1 MAPEQIERARVDGRA
16 DVYSLGCVL
25 YQCLTGQVPY
35 PGDRLLGV
43 LWAHVNAPPPS
54 ARALRPELPASLDA
68 VLARALAK
76 DPITRY
82 STCGEFVEAA
92 RNALPVSEQASRP
105 SGRRLR
111 RVLVAAAAGAAAA
124 ALAFGLVLARGGGG
138 SSVAG
143 GNSSDPGTI
152 VIGLA
157 AAKTG
162 FMVPYDLQ
170 PAEAFTMRIDEIN
183 AGGGVLGKQIK
194 VEWLDTKS
202 KLTRRNAETLIAR
215 GAVAIVAP
223 CDYDAARPA
232 FDVARH
238 KRVAVLSLCAS
249 APSAATPAFVG
260 PYGGSM
266 GEGADSEGASMA
278 EWLRT
283 ERPRWKRA
291 YVLEDISFE
300 YGRAI
305 ADYFVARWREL
316 DGTISAEDTLPPFM
330 WSTPAAIDASAQ
342 VTRLR
347 RSVKQADVI
356 YLASNGPAVAHVIR
370 QMRAAGIHLPIA
382 SSTGLDGT
390 FLRDFAGNASNVYAM
405 GIVCI
410 PSYCSGAV
418 TPSVERFFDSFF
430 EKYGTVPI
438 NSFSTRGYDLAT
450 ALVEA
455 IKRAKSTDGAKIAK
469 ALFSG
474 VRIKTLA
481 GPVEFTAKC
490 HRPQPPSHI
499 FELYTNGKAKA
510 LGRVYTRKIPTIG
523 DGNPCTGIQATPV
536 GVGVRTPSPKP
547 ARLSATS

>member
-1 MAPEQIERARVDGRA
+1 
-16 DVYSLGCVL
+16 VYSLGCVL
-25 YQCLTGQVPY
+25 YECLTGQVPY

-76 DPITRY
+76 DPIRRY
-82 STCGEFVEAA
+82 STCGEFVEAV
-92 RNALPVSEQASRP
+92 RNALPASEQAPPP

-111 RVLVAAAAGAAAA
+111 RVLVAAAAGSVAA
-124 ALAFGLVLARGGGG
+124 ALALGLVLTRGGGG
-138 SSVAG
+138 TSAAG
-143 GNSSDPGTI
+143 GNSGGPGTI

-170 PAEAFTMRIDEIN
+170 PGEAFSMRIDQIN
-183 AGGGVLGKQIK
+183 ADGGVLGKEIK

-202 KLTRRNAETLIAR
+202 HLAMVDAKTLIAR

-223 CDYDAARPA
+223 CDFDNARPA

-238 KRVAVLSLCAS
+238 NRVAVLSLCAS
-249 APSAATPAFVG
+249 SPSVATPAVVG

-283 ERPRWKRA
+283 ERPQWKRV
-291 YVLEDISFE
+291 YVLEDGSFE
-300 YGRAI
+300 YGRAV
-305 ADYFVARWREL
+305 ANYFVARWKEL
-316 DGTISAEDTLPPFM
+316 DGRISAEDRLPSYM
-330 WSTPAAIDASAQ
+330 WLSPAAIDASAQ
-342 VTRLR
+342 VARLR
-347 RSVKQADVI
+347 RRLKQADVI
-356 YLASNGPAVAHVIR
+356 YLASTGPAVARVIR
-370 QMRAAGIHLPIA
+370 QIRAAGIHLPVA
-382 SSTGLDGT
+382 TSGGLDGT
-390 FLRDFAGNASNVYAM
+390 FLRDFAGNMSNVYAM
-405 GIVCI
+405 GSVCI

-418 TPSVERFFDSFF
+418 TPQVKRFFDRFF

-438 NSFSTRGYDLAT
+438 NSYSTRGYDLAT

-481 GPVEFTAKC
+481 GPVKFTDNC

-510 LGRVYTRKIPTIG
+510 LGRVYARKIPTIG
-523 DGNPCTGIQATPV
+523 DGNPCAGVQARPLT
-536 GVGVRTPSPKP
+536 
-547 ARLSATS
+547 